1 MTINFSDLNLPAQAS
16 SIIID
21 LNDEV
26 MTKKEALRLL
36 ANILQYRTQRG
47 YESSELIEV
56 MRRVW
61 NM

>member
-1 MTINFSDLNLPAQAS
+1 MVNFQDLNLPSKVS

-21 LNDEV
+21 LNDGIMNRE
-26 MTKKEALRLL
+26 EALKLL
-36 ANILQYRTQRG
+36 AQILQLRTIRG
-47 YESSELIEV
+47 YESSELIEA